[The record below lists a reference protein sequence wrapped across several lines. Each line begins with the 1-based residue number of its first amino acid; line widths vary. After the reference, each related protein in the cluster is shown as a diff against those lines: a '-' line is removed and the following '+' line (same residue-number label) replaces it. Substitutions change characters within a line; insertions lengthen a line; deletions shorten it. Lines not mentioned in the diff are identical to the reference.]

1 MIFRNI
7 RMSQGA
13 CPNFSTRSQVALMS
27 DSFENGSSLNVGVS
41 RPFSTLR
48 RLVRQSGKSES
59 VERCE
64 LCSAPLAAEH
74 THLIEPATR
83 RLVCACDPCALLFD
97 QPTGGRYRRVG
108 RDVRMLTDFVISDDQ
123 WDSLL
128 VPINMAFFFYNTP
141 AGKIGAF
148 YPSPAGATESLL
160 SLEAWDGIASANPV
174 LHTMQPDV
182 EALLANRLGPM
193 RGFAVPEYYLAP
205 IDVCFQLVGLI
216 RTHWHGFSG
225 GSEVYQHLTQFF
237 ADLKRRSDFVGT
249 AANSLS

>member
-1 MIFRNI
+1 
-7 RMSQGA
+7 
-13 CPNFSTRSQVALMS
+13 MS
-27 DSFENGSSLNVGVS
+27 DSFETVWSKPCRAARFRPCGVWCVNRARRPRSSVANCAV
-41 RPFSTLR
+41 LR
-48 RLVRQSGKSES
+48 L
-59 VERCE
+59 
-64 LCSAPLAAEH
+64 PAEH
-74 THLIEPATR
+74 QHLIEPATR

-108 RDVRMLTDFVISDDQ
+108 RDVRLLTDFVITDEQ

-160 SLEAWDGIASANPV
+160 SLDAWDSIARANPV
-174 LHTMQPDV
+174 LRSMQPDV

-193 RGFAVPEYYLAP
+193 RGFAAPEYYLAP

-216 RTHWHGFSG
+216 RTHWRGFSG
-225 GSEVYQHLTQFF
+225 GAEV
-237 ADLKRRSDFVGT
+237 
-249 AANSLS
+249 